1 MLPGFANGANCRFRH
16 SDWPFLPAC
25 PDGFGCIAL
34 PGFYDGFRFYGMA
47 SVMSDLTVSKHF
59 VQAALGGA
67 ERLGFDT
74 REMLREAGISPDL
87 LRIEMAR
94 VSSDQFSHL
103 MQVLWN
109 RMGDEFMG
117 LGPRRARTGT
127 FATMCALVIDC
138 PNLES
143 VYRQAFQFSRLF
155 EPMVSM
161 ELEIGEDKARLVA
174 RMEGE
179 INDPSFFLRESIL
192 VIWHRLGSWLIGQP
206 IELEKAEFDYP
217 RPTHGDEYRH
227 IFHCPLAFESD
238 RIALTFDKRFLS
250 APVIRDRPEM
260 RQFLK
265 TSPAD
270 LLSRPD
276 ESNTF
281 TGRIRALIG
290 RDFSKP
296 LPDFEWIAAELHTSP
311 QTLRRRLKQ
320 ENTSFQEIKDLLRRD
335 MAIYYLSRQDLPIND
350 IAAKVGFTEPSTFHR
365 AFKKWTGVT
374 PGAYREG
381 ERGNLPD

>member
-1 MLPGFANGANCRFRH
+1 MPN
-16 SDWPFLPAC
+16 
-25 PDGFGCIAL
+25 
-34 PGFYDGFRFYGMA
+34 
-47 SVMSDLTVSKHF
+47 LTVSRHF
-59 VQAALGGA
+59 VQAALVGA
-67 ERLGFDT
+67 EAWGLDT
-74 REMLREAGISPDL
+74 REMLKEAGISPDL

-94 VSSDQFSHL
+94 VSSDQFSRL

-109 RMGDEFMG
+109 RTGDEFMG
-117 LGPRRARTGT
+117 MGPRRARTGT

-138 PNLES
+138 PNLEA

-155 EPMVSM
+155 EPMVTM
-161 ELEIGEDKARLVA
+161 ELNVEEEQARLVL
-174 RMEGE
+174 RIEGE
-179 INDPSFFLRESIL
+179 IYDPCYFLRESIL

-206 IELEKAEFDYP
+206 VELDKAEFDYP
-217 RPTHGDEYRH
+217 RPSHGDEYRH
-227 IFHCPLAFESD
+227 IFHCPMEFEAGQT
-238 RIALTFDKRFLS
+238 ALTFNKRFLS
-250 APVIRDRPEM
+250 APVIRDKPEM

-276 ESNTF
+276 ESNTW

-335 MAIYYLSRQDLPIND
+335 MAIYYLGRQDLPIND
-350 IAAKVGFTEPSTFHR
+350 IAEKVGFTEPSTFHR

-381 ERGNLPD
+381 ERGNLES

>member
-1 MLPGFANGANCRFRH
+1 
-16 SDWPFLPAC
+16 
-25 PDGFGCIAL
+25 
-34 PGFYDGFRFYGMA
+34 
-47 SVMSDLTVSKHF
+47 MSNLTVSKHF
-59 VQAALGGA
+59 VQAALAGA
-67 ERLGFDT
+67 EQLGFDT
-74 REMLREAGISPDL
+74 HAMLRAADISPDL

-94 VSSDQFSHL
+94 VSSDQFSQL
-103 MQVLWN
+103 MQVLWH
-109 RMGDEFMG
+109 RLDDEFMG
-117 LGPRRARTGT
+117 LGPRRARSGT

-138 PNLES
+138 PTLEA

-155 EPMVSM
+155 EPMVTM
-161 ELEIGEDKARLVA
+161 ELVTEGQSAQLVT
-174 RMEGE
+174 RIEGE
-179 INDPSFFLRESIL
+179 IHDPSYFLRESLL

-206 IELEKAEFDYP
+206 VELEQAEFDYP
-217 RPTHGDEYRH
+217 RPPHGDEYRH
-227 IFHCPLAFESD
+227 IFHCPLVFESD
-238 RIALTFDKRFLS
+238 RTALTFDKRFLT
-250 APVIRDRPEM
+250 APVIRDKSEM

-290 RDFSKP
+290 RDFSRP
-296 LPDFEWIAAELHTSP
+296 LPDFEWIASELHTSP

-335 MAIYYLSRQDLPIND
+335 MAIYYLGRQELPIND
-350 IAAKVGFTEPSTFHR
+350 IAGKVGFTEPSTFHR

-381 ERGNLPD
+381 ERGNLQD

>member
-1 MLPGFANGANCRFRH
+1 
-16 SDWPFLPAC
+16 
-25 PDGFGCIAL
+25 
-34 PGFYDGFRFYGMA
+34 
-47 SVMSDLTVSKHF
+47 MSNLTVSRHF
-59 VQAALGGA
+59 VQAALSGA
-67 ERLGFDT
+67 ENLGFDT

-94 VSSDQFSHL
+94 VSSNQFSRL
-103 MQVLWN
+103 MQVLWT

-117 LGPRRARTGT
+117 MGPRRDRAGT
-127 FATMCALVIDC
+127 FATMCALVMDC
-138 PNLES
+138 PTLEA

-155 EPMVSM
+155 EPMVAM
-161 ELEIGEDKARLVA
+161 ELEVGEEHARLIA
-174 RMEGE
+174 RIEGDLH
-179 INDPSFFLRESIL
+179 DPCYFLRESIL

-206 IELEKAEFDYP
+206 VELTRAEFNYP
-217 RPTHGDEYRH
+217 RPAHGDEYRH
-227 IFHCPLAFESD
+227 IFHCPLAFECD
-238 RIALTFDKRFLS
+238 QIALTFDKRFLA
-250 APVIRDRPEM
+250 APVIRDKPEM

-281 TGRIRALIG
+281 TGRIRTLIG
-290 RDFSKP
+290 RDFSRAM
-296 LPDFEWIAAELHTSP
+296 PDFEWIAAELHTSP

-335 MAIYYLSRQDLPIND
+335 MAIYYLSRQELPIND
-350 IAAKVGFTEPSTFHR
+350 IASKVGFTEPSTFHR

-381 ERGNLPD
+381 ERGKQSG

>member
-1 MLPGFANGANCRFRH
+1 
-16 SDWPFLPAC
+16 
-25 PDGFGCIAL
+25 
-34 PGFYDGFRFYGMA
+34 
-47 SVMSDLTVSKHF
+47 MSNLTVSRHF
-59 VQAALGGA
+59 VQAALEGA

-74 REMLREAGISPDL
+74 HEMLKEAGISPDL

-103 MQVLWN
+103 MQVLWH
-109 RMGDEFMG
+109 RLDDEFMG
-117 LGPRRARTGT
+117 FGPRRAPGGT
-127 FATMCALVIDC
+127 FATMCALVMDC
-138 PNLES
+138 PNLAA
-143 VYRQAFQFSRLF
+143 VYRQAYQFSRLF
-155 EPMVSM
+155 EPMVTM
-161 ELEIGEDKARLVA
+161 ELETSGDTAQLVT
-174 RMEGE
+174 RMEGD
-179 INDPSFFLRESIL
+179 IHDPGYFLRESIL

-206 IELEKAEFDYP
+206 VELTKAEFAYP
-217 RPTHGDEYRH
+217 RPAHGDEYRH
-227 IFHCPLAFESD
+227 IFHCPLAFDSH
-238 RIALTFDKRFLS
+238 RTALTFDKRFLS
-250 APVIRDRPEM
+250 APVIRDKSEM

-335 MAIYYLSRQDLPIND
+335 MAIYYLGRPELPIND
-350 IAAKVGFTEPSTFHR
+350 IATKVGFTEPSTFHR

>member
-1 MLPGFANGANCRFRH
+1 
-16 SDWPFLPAC
+16 
-25 PDGFGCIAL
+25 
-34 PGFYDGFRFYGMA
+34 
-47 SVMSDLTVSKHF
+47 MSDLTVSRHF
-59 VQAALGGA
+59 VQAALEGA
-67 ERLGFDT
+67 GRLGYDT
-74 REMLREAGISPDL
+74 REMLREAGISPEL

-103 MQVLWN
+103 MQVLWH
-109 RMGDEFMG
+109 RLDDEFMG
-117 LGPRRARTGT
+117 LGPRRARSGT

-138 PNLES
+138 PTLDA
-143 VYRQAFQFSRLF
+143 VYRQAYQFSRLF
-155 EPMVSM
+155 EPMVTM
-161 ELEIGEDKARLVA
+161 ELETSGDSAQLVT
-174 RMEGE
+174 RIEGD
-179 INDPSFFLRESIL
+179 IHDPEFFLRESLL

-206 IELEKAEFDYP
+206 VELTQAEFAYP
-217 RPTHGDEYRH
+217 RPAHGDEYRH

-238 RIALTFDKRFLS
+238 RTALTFDKRFLS
-250 APVIRDRPEM
+250 APVIRDRSEM

-270 LLSRPD
+270 LLSRPA

-281 TGRIRALIG
+281 TGKIRALIG

-296 LPDFEWIAAELHTSP
+296 LPDFEWIATELHTSP

-335 MAIYYLSRQDLPIND
+335 MAIYYLGRPDLPIND
-350 IAAKVGFTEPSTFHR
+350 IASKVGFTEPSTFHR

-381 ERGNLPD
+381 ERGNLTD

>member
-1 MLPGFANGANCRFRH
+1 
-16 SDWPFLPAC
+16 
-25 PDGFGCIAL
+25 
-34 PGFYDGFRFYGMA
+34 
-47 SVMSDLTVSKHF
+47 MSNLTVSRHF
-59 VQAALGGA
+59 VQAALTGA
-67 ERLGFDT
+67 ENLGFDT
-74 REMLREAGISPDL
+74 FDMLREAGISPDL

-94 VSSDQFSHL
+94 VSSDQFSRL
-103 MQVLWN
+103 MQILWS
-109 RMGDEFMG
+109 RLGDEFMG
-117 LGPRRARTGT
+117 FGPRRARSGT

-138 PNLES
+138 PNLEA

-155 EPMVSM
+155 EPMITM
-161 ELEIGEDKARLVA
+161 ELETSGEKAQLVT
-174 RMEGE
+174 RIEGE
-179 INDPSFFLRESIL
+179 IHDPSYFLRESIL

-206 IELEKAEFDYP
+206 VELEKAEFDYP
-217 RPTHGDEYRH
+217 RPLHGDEYRH
-227 IFHCPLAFESD
+227 IFHCPLEFGSD
-238 RIALTFDKRFLS
+238 RTALTFDKRFLS
-250 APVIRDRPEM
+250 APVIRDKSEM

-290 RDFSKP
+290 RDFSRP
-296 LPDFEWIAAELHTSP
+296 LPDFEWIAAALHTSP

-335 MAIYYLSRQDLPIND
+335 MAIYYLSRQELPIND

-381 ERGNLPD
+381 ERGNLTE

>member
-1 MLPGFANGANCRFRH
+1 
-16 SDWPFLPAC
+16 
-25 PDGFGCIAL
+25 
-34 PGFYDGFRFYGMA
+34 
-47 SVMSDLTVSKHF
+47 MSNLTVSRHF

-74 REMLREAGISPDL
+74 REMLQEAGISPDL
-87 LRIEMAR
+87 LRIEKSR
-94 VSSDQFSHL
+94 VNSDQFSSL
-103 MQVLWN
+103 MQVLWSQL
-109 RMGDEFMG
+109 GDEFMG

-138 PNLES
+138 PDLES
-143 VYRQAFQFSRLF
+143 VYRRAFQFSRLF
-155 EPMVSM
+155 EPMVAM
-161 ELEIGEDKARLVA
+161 ELETGGDMARLVT
-174 RMEGE
+174 RIEGE
-179 INDPSFFLRESIL
+179 IHDPDYFLRESIP

-206 IELEKAEFDYP
+206 VELEQAAFDYP
-217 RPTHGDEYRH
+217 RPPHGDEYRH
-227 IFHCPLAFESD
+227 IFHCPLEFSAPNS
-238 RIALTFDKRFLS
+238 ALTFDKRFLS

-260 RQFLK
+260 HQFLK

-276 ESNTF
+276 ESNTY
-281 TGRIRALIG
+281 TGRIRTLIG
-290 RDFSKP
+290 RDFSRP

-335 MAIYYLSRQDLPIND
+335 MAIYYLSRQELTVND
-350 IAAKVGFTEPSTFHR
+350 IASKVGFTEPSTFHR

-381 ERGNLPD
+381 ERGNLAGE

>member
-1 MLPGFANGANCRFRH
+1 
-16 SDWPFLPAC
+16 
-25 PDGFGCIAL
+25 
-34 PGFYDGFRFYGMA
+34 
-47 SVMSDLTVSKHF
+47 MSDLTVSKHF
-59 VQAALGGA
+59 VQAALVGA
-67 ERLGFDT
+67 KRLGFDT

-161 ELEIGEDKARLVA
+161 ELEVGEDTAQLVA

-217 RPTHGDEYRH
+217 RPAHGDEYRH

-238 RIALTFDKRFLS
+238 KIALTFDKRFLS
-250 APVIRDRPEM
+250 APVIRDKPEM

-290 RDFSKP
+290 RDLSKP

-320 ENTSFQEIKDLLRRD
+320 ETTFQEIRICCAGIWR
-335 MAIYYLSRQDLPIND
+335 
-350 IAAKVGFTEPSTFHR
+350 FTT
-365 AFKKWTGVT
+365 
-374 PGAYREG
+374 
-381 ERGNLPD
+381 

>member
-1 MLPGFANGANCRFRH
+1 
-16 SDWPFLPAC
+16 
-25 PDGFGCIAL
+25 
-34 PGFYDGFRFYGMA
+34 
-47 SVMSDLTVSKHF
+47 
-59 VQAALGGA
+59 
-67 ERLGFDT
+67 
-74 REMLREAGISPDL
+74 MLREAGISPEL
-87 LRIEMAR
+87 LRIEMSR

-161 ELEIGEDKARLVA
+161 ELEVGKDKAQLVT
-174 RMEGE
+174 RIEGE

-217 RPTHGDEYRH
+217 RPAHGDEYRH

-250 APVIRDRPEM
+250 APVIRDKPEM

-290 RDFSKP
+290 RDLSKP
-296 LPDFEWIAAELHTSP
+296 LPDFEWIAAGLHTSP

-335 MAIYYLSRQDLPIND
+335 MAIYYLSRQELPIND

-365 AFKKWTGVT
+365 AFKKWTGY
-374 PGAYREG
+374 PAILGALQFL
-381 ERGNLPD
+381 NLDFLSLGAKTVFNIGGPIEPHDRLITAPASQFEQAVDMKRQRLAV